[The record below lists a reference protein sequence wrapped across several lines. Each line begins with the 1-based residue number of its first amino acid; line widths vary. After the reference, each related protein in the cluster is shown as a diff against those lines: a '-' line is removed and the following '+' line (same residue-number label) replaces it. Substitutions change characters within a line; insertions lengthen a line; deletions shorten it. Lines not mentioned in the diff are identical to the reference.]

1 MQGVII
7 RGGVGSDRADLT
19 GSTWKVRRLPLVK
32 SSALRDSVAASGLMN
47 TRFEG
52 MVA

>member
-1 MQGVII
+1 MGA
-7 RGGVGSDRADLT
+7 GGDRADST
-19 GSTWKVRRLPLVK
+19 VSTWKVRRLPLVK
-32 SSALRDSVAASGLMN
+32 SSALLDSVAASGLMN